1 MQNGCR
7 IRSFSAIA
15 EKVIPTKYFASYSPK
30 GAYFRRDG
38 WSNHYLCG
46 RSPDADEYE
55 PEISNNDVDYEF
67 FEENVWPVIANRA
80 KCFENSKVGY

>member
-1 MQNGCR
+1 MYNYVQK
-7 IRSFSAIA
+7 RSNKTS
-15 EKVIPTKYFASYSPK
+15 KRDLKSSS
-30 GAYFRRDG
+30 FRREG
-38 WSNHYLCG
+38 WGNHYLCG

>member
-1 MQNGCR
+1 MQFHEIFVKNV
-7 IRSFSAIA
+7 
-15 EKVIPTKYFASYSPK
+15 KNWKYFASYSPK

-80 KCFENSKVGY
+80 KCFENSKVLRLLIFIV